1 MIIKSRYKNRW
12 LYMKKM
18 QNFVDNKIE
27 GKEFSDWFLSQRSQD
42 IDKDKKLISS
52 KERLVLDKLMKQAI
66 KKEIT
71 EEQYE
76 KEVNKIIWPFNNLF
90 LDIYDE
96 LQAVDIEDFWPRDDE
111 AFEEDINIDEEEFR
125 KRVKEK
131 LRILEENKEKW

>member
-1 MIIKSRYKNRW
+1 
-12 LYMKKM
+12 MKKM